1 MTNYEKIKNMS
12 VEEMAEWL
20 ENILEGECRL
30 CGCDEAENCEMCLL
44 TFCLAHRKLWLESE
58 VEE

>member
-12 VEEMAEWL
+12 IEEMAESS
-20 ENILEGECRL
+20 IPFFGCPYYTPYVGCIMGEKFNDDCIK
-30 CGCDEAENCEMCLL
+30 CTKA
-44 TFCLAHRKLWLESE
+44 WLESE